1 MNSNAMALIGQGRC
15 HAENDAS
22 RIRSLSWWAKNN
34 NDVAISAYKN
44 GLPLCGNQYY
54 TAKAPA
60 KSGAGIGVLVICT
73 ATYDA
78 PCVFF
83 YVVNLAPHFFC
94 VSVIIRGARKVMVG
108 WVGASSE
115 APVSVQA
122 GYANPAQS
130 TTSEIGVSGG
140 GSFSYCTEAAI
151 MATTLATPQTKFIWL
166 IAAVR
171 RDCPTIKAV
180 IHHIAAHSERE
191 ARRTLARDHVTFFA
205 GRVPAQEV
213 RHV

>member
-1 MNSNAMALIGQGRC
+1 MNSNAMASIGQGRC
-15 HAENDAS
+15 HAENNPS
-22 RIRSLSWWAKNN
+22 GIPSLSDWMPGNKRS
-34 NDVAISAYKN
+34 VIRCRKN
-44 GLPLCGNQYY
+44 GLPVFANQYY

-60 KSGAGIGVLVICT
+60 KSGVRIGLLVICA

-83 YVVNLAPHFFC
+83 YVVNLALPFFR
-94 VSVIIRGARKVMVG
+94 VSGIIRGARKVMVG

-122 GYANPAQS
+122 GKTNLAQS
-130 TTSEIGVSGG
+130 TTSKIGLFGG
-140 GSFSYCTEAAI
+140 GSFNYCTEAAN

-171 RDCPTIKAV
+171 RDCPTIEAV
-180 IHHIAAHSERE
+180 IHHIAANSERE
-191 ARRTLARDHVTFFA
+191 ARRTLAREHVTFFA
-205 GRVPAQEV
+205 GRVPVQEV

>member
-1 MNSNAMALIGQGRC
+1 MSGNKRSVIRC
-15 HAENDAS
+15 
-22 RIRSLSWWAKNN
+22 R
-34 NDVAISAYKN
+34 KN
-44 GLPLCGNQYY
+44 GLPAFANQYY

-60 KSGAGIGVLVICT
+60 KSGVRIGLLVICA

-83 YVVNLAPHFFC
+83 YVVNLALPFFR
-94 VSVIIRGARKVMVG
+94 VSGIIRGARKVMVG

-122 GYANPAQS
+122 GKTNLAQS
-130 TTSEIGVSGG
+130 TTSKIGLFGG
-140 GSFSYCTEAAI
+140 GSFNYCTEAAN
-151 MATTLATPQTKFIWL
+151 MATTLAKPQTKFIWL

-180 IHHIAAHSERE
+180 IHHIAANSERE
-191 ARRTLARDHVTFFA
+191 ARRILARDHVTFFA
-205 GRVPAQEV
+205 GRLPVQEV

>member
-1 MNSNAMALIGQGRC
+1 MNSNIMASDGQGRC
-15 HAENDAS
+15 HAEKHTSGIQSFNSWLGDND
-22 RIRSLSWWAKNN
+22 
-34 NDVAISAYKN
+34 DMAIGAYKN
-44 GLPLCGNQYY
+44 GLPLCANQYY

-60 KSGAGIGVLVICT
+60 KSGARIGVLVICT

-171 RDCPTIKAV
+171 RDCSTIKAV
-180 IHHIAAHSERE
+180 IHHIAAQSERE
-191 ARRTLARDHVTFFA
+191 ARRTLVRDHVCFFA
-205 GRVPAQEV
+205 GRLPIAGAD
-213 RHV
+213 HA

>member
-1 MNSNAMALIGQGRC
+1 MNSNSMASIGQGRC
-15 HAENDAS
+15 HAENDTS
-22 RIRSLSWWAKNN
+22 GILSLSGWRGDNN
-34 NDVAISAYKN
+34 GLTIGAYKN
-44 GLPLCGNQYY
+44 GLPLCANQYY

-60 KSGAGIGVLVICT
+60 KSGVRIGLLVICA

-83 YVVNLAPHFFC
+83 YVVNLALPFFR
-94 VSVIIRGARKVMVG
+94 VSGIIRGARKVMVG

-122 GYANPAQS
+122 GKTNLAQS
-130 TTSEIGVSGG
+130 TTSKIGLFGG
-140 GSFSYCTEAAI
+140 GSFNYCTEAAN